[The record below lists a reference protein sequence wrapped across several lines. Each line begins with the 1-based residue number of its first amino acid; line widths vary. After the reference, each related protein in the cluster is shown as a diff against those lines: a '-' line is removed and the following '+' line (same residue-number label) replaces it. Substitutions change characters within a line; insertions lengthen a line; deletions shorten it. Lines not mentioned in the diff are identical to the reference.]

1 MFCNTSLLQT
11 FLFVFHFYNSLLA
24 DYRFTCMTEHVKD
37 VVTLRMEKTSIPFLK
52 HHDFYFSKD
61 IISFLIYK
69 IFHRQKSIGHD
80 FSLFKNYSE
89 NHSFKILIAE
99 PFSIIEIRSS
109 FKFWVIYIKLIYV
122 HITTWTVNSRYL
134 MLDTLICLKLQI
146 EIIICIDPIQI
157 FFKYRVASK
166 LRQKCN
172 DLFVQT
178 RCDTMCNYVTFIR
191 VRLLK

>member
-1 MFCNTSLLQT
+1 MFCNTSLLQS

-80 FSLFKNYSE
+80 FSVFRATLE
-89 NHSFKILIAE
+89 NHSFQILITKAL
-99 PFSIIEIRSS
+99 SIIENRTNNDM
-109 FKFWVIYIKLIYV
+109 IYTIAFLI
-122 HITTWTVNSRYL
+122 
-134 MLDTLICLKLQI
+134 
-146 EIIICIDPIQI
+146 
-157 FFKYRVASK
+157 
-166 LRQKCN
+166 
-172 DLFVQT
+172 
-178 RCDTMCNYVTFIR
+178 
-191 VRLLK
+191 